1 MINPGSDQFS
11 LWRETFR
18 ARRGVRDPRAFSRS
32 GREFWY
38 QLLTGGGQLVLTCRV
53 DASRFSPAS
62 YASND
67 TVSSYAYCIEK
78 LTNVL
83 GSLPN
88 GDSN

>member
-1 MINPGSDQFS
+1 M
-11 LWRETFR
+11 
-18 ARRGVRDPRAFSRS
+18 V
-32 GREFWY
+32 
-38 QLLTGGGQLVLTCRV
+38 LTGGGQLVLTCRV